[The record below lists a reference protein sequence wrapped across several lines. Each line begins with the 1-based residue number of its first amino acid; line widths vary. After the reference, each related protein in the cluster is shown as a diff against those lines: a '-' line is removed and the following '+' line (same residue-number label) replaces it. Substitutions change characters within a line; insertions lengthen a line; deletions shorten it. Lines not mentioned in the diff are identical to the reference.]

1 MGSMSKIKKF
11 WLITAAVLMAAGC
24 VIFAVAMAY
33 AGFEWSKL
41 PTVSYVDNTI
51 DLQED
56 FSAVS
61 VSAGVS
67 DVKFAL
73 WDEDFCRVLCCETDR
88 VTHTATVIDG
98 QLVIRM
104 EDQRKWYDHVGIGN
118 TEDYSITVYLPRKHL
133 AYVNVDVTVGDV
145 ELPSGLDVERIS
157 VEGRSGDVICR
168 ASAEELEIRT
178 TTGNVT
184 MEGVTAQNIK
194 LAVTTGDMRGNTL
207 TSENITLHGEMGRL
221 CLATVTCGTMTV
233 EGTSLDTEMTDVTA
247 RVSLSVDT
255 STGDVDLQ
263 NCDAPSICLKA
274 TTGDVTAR
282 LLTGKRFI
290 VNTRSGNVSV
300 PENSDLGICEI
311 TTTTGDI
318 LVEISGRQ

>member
-1 MGSMSKIKKF
+1 MSKIKKF

-24 VIFAVAMAY
+24 VIFAVAMAC

-41 PTVSYVDNTI
+41 STVSYVDNTM

-67 DVKFAL
+67 DVKFTV
-73 WDEDFCRVLCCETDR
+73 WDEDYCRVVCRETDR

-133 AYVNVDVTVGDV
+133 AYVSVRVTVGDV
-145 ELPSGLDVERIS
+145 ELPGALDVERIS

-168 ASAEELEIRT
+168 ASAAELEICT
-178 TTGNVT
+178 TTGDVT
-184 MEGVTAQNIK
+184 LEGVTAQNIK
-194 LAVTTGDMRGNTL
+194 LTVTTGDMRVNTV
-207 TSENITLHGEMGRL
+207 TSENMALHGEMGRL
-221 CLATVTCGTMTV
+221 CLATVTCGTMKV

-247 RVSLSVDT
+247 RVSLSVNT

-274 TTGDVTAR
+274 ATGDVTAR
-282 LLTGKRFI
+282 LLTGKHFN
-290 VNTRSGNVSV
+290 VVTRSGNISI
-300 PENSDLGICEI
+300 PADSDGGICEI
-311 TTTTGDI
+311 TTTTGNI
-318 LVEISGRQ
+318 RVEISGGQ